1 MPDNA
6 HISFVE
12 ALASFRPVTLEEMDS
27 VKLMNRVDSKYVTDE
42 ATLLEVLNDAET
54 AGYRVLVTDGNRI
67 NPYDSMYFDTDDLR
81 MFQDHRNGKLV
92 RQKVRTR
99 TYLSSGLAFLEI
111 KRKNNKG
118 RTNKKRTGIPVDE
131 FSDFRTDS
139 DANEYLA
146 RHSAFTKDQL
156 SPVLETQF
164 NRITLVN
171 PSMTER
177 LTIDTSLVFRNARTG
192 ISASLKNAVII
203 ELKQDGRASSRMK
216 EIFMAHRVKP
226 VRVSKYCIAVTL
238 TEPDARPGRF
248 RLKVRKIEKIINQNI
263 TAK

>member
-1 MPDNA
+1 MPDDS
-6 HISFVE
+6 HISLVD
-12 ALASFRPVTLEEMDS
+12 ALASFKPVSLEEMDS
-27 VKLMNRVDSKYVTDE
+27 VKLMNRVDSKYLTNE
-42 ATLLEVLNDAET
+42 ATLLEILGDAEK

-99 TYLSSGLAFLEI
+99 TYLSSGLAYLEI

-118 RTNKKRTGIPVDE
+118 RTNKKRTRIPVDE
-131 FSDFRTDS
+131 FSDFRRDS
-139 DANEYLA
+139 NADEYLA
-146 RHSAFTKDQL
+146 RHSWFTKDDL

-171 PSMTER
+171 PAMTER
-177 LTIDTSLVFRNARTG
+177 VTIDTCLVFKNARNG
-192 ISASLKNAVII
+192 ITASLKNAVII
-203 ELKQDGRASSRMK
+203 ELKQDGRASSQMK

-226 VRVSKYCIAVTL
+226 VRVSKYCMAVTL

-248 RLKVRKIEKIINQNI
+248 RLKVRKIEKIINQKI
-263 TAK
+263 TVK